1 MKKRLGPALV
11 AGAFMTL
18 LLPGVASAAP
28 PEGAKGPPMGR
39 CPTNWITADPQEG
52 HPAEAYDFNGDGFV
66 CGLPLPGGGF
76 ALMDNVI
83 R

>member
-1 MKKRLGPALV
+1 
-11 AGAFMTL
+11 
-18 LLPGVASAAP
+18 
-28 PEGAKGPPMGR
+28 MGR